1 MTTTDE
7 TYRAIERIAGRIAFR
22 KGHAVRSLA
31 SVDRHGEEV
40 SADEYAKRWS
50 NVRKTTEFTKLAK
63 STLKQA
69 AAVKAALG
77 ETAPSAYFDGLRE
90 LLESMHGSCN
100 TKPNS

>member
-1 MTTTDE
+1 MTTADD
-7 TYRAIERIAGRIAFR
+7 TYRTIERIAGGIAFR

-40 SADEYAKRWS
+40 SEDDYVQRWS
-50 NVRKTTEFTKLAK
+50 NARKTTEFTKLAK

-77 ETAPSAYFDGLRE
+77 ETAPSAYFDGLLE
-90 LLESMHGSCN
+90 LLETMHAQL
-100 TKPNS
+100 